1 MAFGR
6 VGDCFKLGYD
16 DRMNG
21 NIETAAAIL
30 QKVLGNVK
38 KVIVGKDRQI
48 RDILSCWMAG
58 GHILIEDVPGTGK
71 TILARAIAKSAQVKF
86 QRVQFTPDL
95 LPTDILGSSLFR
107 QDNHTFE
114 FHEGPIFTSVLLGDE
129 INRATPR
136 TQSALLEAMS
146 EGQVSIDGKTH
157 VLNKLFFTI
166 ATQNPVDQLGT
177 FPLPEAQLDRF
188 MMKISMGYPN
198 PEEEILMIKNQ
209 NQQHPIHGLE
219 PVESGERLAWVQ
231 EQVKG
236 VSITDEIYQYVGA
249 LITKTRQEAE
259 IRVGASPRAA
269 IALSRAAQASALFD
283 GQDFVSAGHVF
294 NLIKPVLGHRLILNS
309 DAKLAGR
316 SAFDILDL
324 VISKTPTPLRKK

>member
-1 MAFGR
+1 M
-6 VGDCFKLGYD
+6 D
-16 DRMNG
+16 N
-21 NIETAAAIL
+21 AAQIL
-30 QKVLGNVK
+30 QNVVNNVK

-48 RDILSCWMAG
+48 RDVLACWMAG
-58 GHILIEDVPGTGK
+58 GHVLIEDVPGTGK

-95 LPTDILGSSLFR
+95 LPSDVIGASIFR
-107 QDNHTFE
+107 QDTNVFE
-114 FHEGPIFTSVLLGDE
+114 FHEGPVFTAVLLGDE

-146 EGQVSIDGKTH
+146 ESQVSIDGQTRK
-157 VLNKLFFTI
+157 LDPLFFTI

-198 PEEEILMIKNQ
+198 PEEEITMIKNQ
-209 NQQHPIHGLE
+209 NQIHPIHTLE
-219 PVESGERLAWVQ
+219 AVETHERLSWVRDRVQ
-231 EQVKG
+231 DVAI
-236 VSITDEIYQYVGA
+236 SDEIYHYIGA
-249 LITKTRQEAE
+249 LITKTRQEPE

-269 IALSRAAQASALFD
+269 IALARAAQATALFE

-294 NLIKPVLGHRLILNS
+294 NLIKPVLGHRLILNPE
-309 DAKLAGR
+309 AKLAGR
-316 SAFDILDL
+316 SASDVLDL
-324 VISKTPTPLRKK
+324 IISKTPAPLRKK

>member
-1 MAFGR
+1 MSS
-6 VGDCFKLGYD
+6 
-16 DRMNG
+16 
-21 NIETAAAIL
+21 NIGTAAEIL
-30 QKVLGNVK
+30 QKVLTNVK
-38 KVIVGKDRQI
+38 RVIVGKDRQI

-58 GHILIEDVPGTGK
+58 GHMLIEDVPGTGK
-71 TILARAIAKSAQVKF
+71 TILARAIAKSVQVKF

-95 LPTDILGSSLFR
+95 LPSDILGSSIFR
-107 QDNHTFE
+107 QDNHSFE
-114 FHEGPIFTSVLLGDE
+114 FHEGPIFTAVLLGDE

-157 VLNKLFFTI
+157 ILDRLFFTI

-188 MMKISMGYPN
+188 MMKISMGYPSG
-198 PEEEILMIKNQ
+198 EEEIQMIKNQ
-209 NQQHPIHGLE
+209 NREHPIHGLQA
-219 PVESGERLAWVQ
+219 VESGERISWVQ
-231 EQVKG
+231 DQVKN
-236 VSITDEIYQYVGA
+236 VAISDEIYQYIGA
-249 LITKTRQEAE
+249 LISKTRQEPE
-259 IRVGASPRAA
+259 IRVGASPRSA
-269 IALSRAAQASALFD
+269 IALSRLAQASALFD

-294 NLIKPVLGHRLILNS
+294 NLIKPVLGHRLILTS

-316 SAFDILDL
+316 TTSDVLDL

>member
-1 MAFGR
+1 
-6 VGDCFKLGYD
+6 
-16 DRMNG
+16 MNG
-21 NIETAAAIL
+21 NIDSAAAIL

-38 KVIVGKDRQI
+38 NVIVGKDRQI

-95 LPTDILGSSLFR
+95 LPSDILGSSLFR
-107 QDNHTFE
+107 QDKHSFE
-114 FHEGPIFTSVLLGDE
+114 FHEGPIFTSILLGDE

-136 TQSALLEAMS
+136 TQSALLEGMS

-157 VLNKLFFTI
+157 VLDRLFFTI

-209 NQQHPIHGLE
+209 NQAHPIHALQA
-219 PVESGERLAWVQ
+219 VESGERLAWVQ
-231 EQVKG
+231 EQVKS
-236 VSITDEIYQYVGA
+236 VSISDEIYHYIGS
-249 LITKTRQEAE
+249 LITKTREEPE

-294 NLIKPVLGHRLILNS
+294 NLIKPVLSHRLILTS

-316 SAFDILDL
+316 SAVDVLDL
-324 VISKTPTPLRKK
+324 IISKTPTPLRKK

>member
-1 MAFGR
+1 
-6 VGDCFKLGYD
+6 
-16 DRMNG
+16 MNG
-21 NIETAAAIL
+21 NIETASAIL

-231 EQVKG
+231 DQVKA
-236 VSITDEIYQYVGA
+236 VSITDEIYQYIIA
-249 LITKTRQEAE
+249 LITRTRQETE

-294 NLIKPVLGHRLILNS
+294 NLIKPVLAHRLILNS

-316 SAFDILDL
+316 SALDVLDL